1 MRSHEHYS
9 LPAVE
14 TVESLLMIRD
24 VASRLAVHPNI
35 VRRLACGAELPHV
48 LVGPSRRLVLYRERD
63 VAALVRVAGG
73 IQAKRSYGELR
84 GRRRQ
89 GGARRACLCQRRRR
103 PEDVVAARCRCVMSE
118 SRQES
123 IAELE
128 EQLEGV
134 SRTLSAMDE
143 LNARQAARVAA
154 RMDRLASQLLEISP
168 PPAMEAVYQRLGVTP
183 ASDEEFASLVDEMGA
198 PDGEG

>member
-1 MRSHEHYS
+1 M
-9 LPAVE
+9 
-14 TVESLLMIRD
+14 
-24 VASRLAVHPNI
+24 
-35 VRRLACGAELPHV
+35 
-48 LVGPSRRLVLYRERD
+48 
-63 VAALVRVAGG
+63 
-73 IQAKRSYGELR
+73 
-84 GRRRQ
+84 
-89 GGARRACLCQRRRR
+89 
-103 PEDVVAARCRCVMSE
+103 AARYRCVMSE